1 MVRRVSVRT
10 MIEWGGRPMNST
22 PRPPRS
28 KMFRYRYVLRP
39 VLHSPAVLYS
49 MLLGAVLG
57 RIPDRRPP

>member
-1 MVRRVSVRT
+1 
-10 MIEWGGRPMNST
+10 MNST

-49 MLLGAVLG
+49 MLLG